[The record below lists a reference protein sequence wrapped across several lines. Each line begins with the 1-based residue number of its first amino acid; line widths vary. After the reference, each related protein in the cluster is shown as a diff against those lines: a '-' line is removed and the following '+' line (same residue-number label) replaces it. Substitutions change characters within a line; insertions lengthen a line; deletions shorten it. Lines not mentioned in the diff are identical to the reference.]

1 MKEKQDK
8 QTLDSFLE
16 FFTVYN
22 KDLSTIDS
30 AEFFNRSQFLLSI
43 GVFDGVHKGH
53 QKIIHVLTEEARRLD
68 SFSAILSFSQN
79 PKFDKYGYLPTPL
92 LSKEE
97 KYKKLFSLGLD
108 YIIELEF
115 NDTVKNTSGLDFVN
129 FLFSH
134 ENLKKLVVGTDF
146 SCGYKDSAIGAK
158 EIERLYPNRIIIV
171 DDYKIDGI
179 KLSSSNIR
187 EVIKKNGA
195 LSDKEKEEFF

>member
-1 MKEKQDK
+1 M
-8 QTLDSFLE
+8 
-16 FFTVYN
+16 
-22 KDLSTIDS
+22 
-30 AEFFNRSQFLLSI
+30 
-43 GVFDGVHKGH
+43 
-53 QKIIHVLTEEARRLD
+53 
-68 SFSAILSFSQN
+68 
-79 PKFDKYGYLPTPL
+79 
-92 LSKEE
+92 
-97 KYKKLFSLGLD
+97 FSLGLD

-115 NDTVKNTSGLDFVN
+115 NNTVKNTSGLDFVN

-171 DDYKIDGI
+171 DDYKIDGV